1 MSAFLLWDG
10 YQLKTIL
17 GLVIMKNYLN
27 DLFQLC
33 YCQVRMVLCLMT
45 HIQLMEMG
53 DANPGRNSGNG

>member
-45 HIQLMEMG
+45 HIQLLIVQEW
-53 DANPGRNSGNG
+53 